1 VWVRDNVHV
10 AHHLAV
16 VGEIQ
21 SALRAMTTLSEYF
34 SLHRQRFVDIVEG
47 RKDPSQ
53 AMNRPH
59 VRITGETLSEVAQRW
74 NHKQNDALGYFVWL
88 FVKLV
93 LAGQLRPND
102 QQLSTLALF
111 PAYFAKIEYWHDEDS
126 GHWEE
131 WPKIEASSIGV
142 VVAALRALRDLKA
155 VPAFRNPLAREGV
168 SAGFLEELIHAG
180 EQELAQILPWECV
193 QPELDKQRDVDS
205 ALLFLIY
212 PVCLVKE
219 DMADRILGKV
229 RAELEG
235 EIGIARYKHDTFW
248 CPDYKRS
255 VKRLVRTDAVSE
267 GDQRKKLKVAR
278 GDEAQWCI
286 FDPIVSC
293 IYARRFLESGAD
305 DDLDLQIHYLNR
317 SLLQLTAFD
326 SSLGPYQCPEAY
338 YLSDG
343 KWVPND
349 ATPLLWTQANL
360 RLAMHF
366 AQMSAE
372 KYGGG

>member
-1 VWVRDNVHV
+1 MKRGGARGEIQIVTRQHLTETLRANQNLLARHGSLRLRILDNGLFPAAATRDTNREYSNYHLVWVRDNVHV

-21 SALRAMTTLSEYF
+21 SALRTMTILSEYF

-193 QPELDKQRDVDS
+193 QPELDKQREVDS

-235 EIGIARYKHDTFW
+235 EIG
-248 CPDYKRS
+248 
-255 VKRLVRTDAVSE
+255 
-267 GDQRKKLKVAR
+267 
-278 GDEAQWCI
+278 
-286 FDPIVSC
+286 
-293 IYARRFLESGAD
+293 
-305 DDLDLQIHYLNR
+305 
-317 SLLQLTAFD
+317 
-326 SSLGPYQCPEAY
+326 
-338 YLSDG
+338 
-343 KWVPND
+343 
-349 ATPLLWTQANL
+349 
-360 RLAMHF
+360 
-366 AQMSAE
+366 
-372 KYGGG
+372 